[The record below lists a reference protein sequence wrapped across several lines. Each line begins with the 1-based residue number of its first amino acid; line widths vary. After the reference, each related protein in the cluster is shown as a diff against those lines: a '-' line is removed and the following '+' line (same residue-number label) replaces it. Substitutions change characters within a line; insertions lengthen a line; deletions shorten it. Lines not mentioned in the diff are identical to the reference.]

1 MNLECFPSS
10 NGIPQLVPTSFFF
23 LGVLANLIVLILM
36 MYLLLLGVLLFQQ
49 CRSVRTC
56 VGVEFHDSTVD
67 FHMP

>member
-10 NGIPQLVPTSFFF
+10 NGSPQLLPTR
-23 LGVLANLIVLILM
+23 VLANLIVLILM

-56 VGVEFHDSTVD
+56 VGFEFHDSTVD